1 MSNLSLKSK
10 NIRLVPF
17 DQIFFEEAYKWY
29 INVTTIDL
37 FLKKEHILSKE
48 ELYDYLMDKKLQILL
63 FIVPIEKDTPVGCI
77 YSYKYNQTDGYLYT
91 KIFIKNED
99 DKIYTEAFDI
109 FYNYL
114 FTYFPIRKIYYEEYE
129 YNKKNIRH
137 LKDFNFNLECCLKK
151 YKFYSG
157 EYYDKYIFTLF
168 RKDFYEKEK

>member
-63 FIVPIEKDTPVGCI
+63 FIVPI
-77 YSYKYNQTDGYLYT
+77 
-91 KIFIKNED
+91 
-99 DKIYTEAFDI
+99 
-109 FYNYL
+109 
-114 FTYFPIRKIYYEEYE
+114 
-129 YNKKNIRH
+129 
-137 LKDFNFNLECCLKK
+137 
-151 YKFYSG
+151 
-157 EYYDKYIFTLF
+157 
-168 RKDFYEKEK
+168 